1 MSIIVVAAW
10 FFVFATIL
18 WVATHTKIKRVQYN
32 ISSDDCPKEIKE
44 AYFRKHPG
52 AKWIFY
58 LEASFDRVNK
68 HMKDFASYLKDTE
81 ELKEH
86 KISSLAAIEIITVLT
101 MGQELLESAYRKLVR
116 ISPRKAD
123 RIIKKYG
130 TNTATEKYFGGLIE
144 DFYYTTFVLDEMK
157 ERLERKENINIS
169 SEVLTSCK
177 ERAHNIR
184 IKYAAQDQI
193 TYKKHFCI

>member
-1 MSIIVVAAW
+1 MTTVAMFAW
-10 FFVFATIL
+10 AIVFAIL
-18 WVATHTKIKRVQYN
+18 FWVTTHIKIKKIQYN

-52 AKWIFY
+52 AKWILD

-81 ELKEH
+81 EVKERQ
-86 KISSLAAIEIITVLT
+86 ISGLAAIEIMTVLT
-101 MGQELLESAYRKLVR
+101 MGQELLGSAYRELVK

-123 RIIKKYG
+123 RIIRKYG
-130 TNTATEKYFGGLIE
+130 TRAATEKYFGDFIE

-157 ERLERKENINIS
+157 GKIERKEEFDFS
-169 SEVLTSCK
+169 KETCAACK

-184 IKYAAQDQI
+184 IQYAA
-193 TYKKHFCI
+193 

>member
-1 MSIIVVAAW
+1 MINFAVAAW

-18 WVATHTKIKRVQYN
+18 WVVTHTKIKKVQYN
-32 ISSDDCPKEIKE
+32 IASDDCPKEIKE

-52 AKWIFY
+52 ARWILD

-68 HMKDFASYLKDTE
+68 HMKDFASYLKDIE
-81 ELKEH
+81 EVKERQ
-86 KISSLAAIEIITVLT
+86 ISGLAAIEIMTVLT
-101 MGQELLESAYRKLVR
+101 MGQELLGSAYRELVK

-123 RIIKKYG
+123 RIIRKYG
-130 TNTATEKYFGGLIE
+130 TRAATEKYFGDFIE

-157 ERLERKENINIS
+157 GKIERKEEFDFS
-169 SEVLTSCK
+169 KETCAACK

-184 IKYAAQDQI
+184 VQYAA
-193 TYKKHFCI
+193 

>member
-1 MSIIVVAAW
+1 MTTVAMVAW
-10 FFVFATIL
+10 FFVFATIF
-18 WVATHTKIKRVQYN
+18 WAVTHIKIKKVQYN

-44 AYFRKHPG
+44 AYFSKHPG
-52 AKWIFY
+52 AKWILD

-81 ELKEH
+81 EVKERH
-86 KISSLAAIEIITVLT
+86 ISGLAAIEIMTVLT
-101 MGQELLESAYRKLVR
+101 MGQELLGSAYRKLVK

-123 RIIKKYG
+123 RIIRKYG
-130 TNTATEKYFGGLIE
+130 TRAATEKYFGDFIE

-157 ERLERKENINIS
+157 GKIERKEEFDFS
-169 SEVLTSCK
+169 KETCAACK

-184 IKYAAQDQI
+184 AQYAA
-193 TYKKHFCI
+193 